1 MKEAAIFESWADRLM
16 EGTWQTPDTPEKQ
29 AELIKLLSTDLPVGA
44 DATNATEQLYDL
56 LGDDELF
63 DQLQELATRDANAD
77 ARQVILNRM
86 QELDQDPD
94 VMKVITSLNIDSTA
108 EMNPPE
114 QTPADLDADQVK
126 EMLGGDASDEFIRDI
141 SIKEPQD
148 EMDEAVKDPRTQT
161 EDPEGTREKAYPEYA
176 QDLTSILKHAGVPAK
191 EREAPD
197 YELELDEMSNPGV
210 TPADIDG
217 VPTEELDEASRC
229 NMTEAGESCPVH
241 GLRECGMYEA
251 SALQG
256 QYGHSGRMKPVAEDS
271 TFLDRL
277 KELSGMIRN

>member
-1 MKEAAIFESWADRLM
+1 MSK
-16 EGTWQTPDTPEKQ
+16 
-29 AELIKLLSTDLPVGA
+29 DLPVGA

-63 DQLQELATRDANAD
+63 DQLQALADRDANAD

-94 VMKVITSLNIDSTA
+94 VMKVITSLNIDATA

-114 QTPADLDADQVK
+114 QTPADLGSEEDKVE
-126 EMLGGDASDEFIRDI
+126 EMLGGDAADDLITDI
-141 SIKEPQD
+141 EVPEQGE
-148 EMDEAVKDPRTQT
+148 EMEETVKDPATQT
-161 EDPEGTREKAYPEYA
+161 EDPPGTAQPAYPEYA
-176 QDLTSILKHAGVPAK
+176 QDLSSILKHAGVPAQ
-191 EREAPD
+191 ERPAPD
-197 YELELDEMSNPGV
+197 YEPELREESEEDLDEQSPGV
-210 TPADIDG
+210 LSPINERDK
-217 VPTEELDEASRC
+217 C

-241 GLRECGMYEA
+241 GLKECGMYET

-256 QYGHSGRMKPVAEDS
+256 QYGHSGRMKPVAED
-271 TFLDRL
+271 TAFLTRL